1 MKKTIT
7 LEDEVLNEQQQVV
20 AKMQVI
26 LNGDGS
32 TPNIM
37 TIGGMPVG
45 YNDDGSAIIPKA
57 PQEKLD
63 EAHQNMMAVAI
74 KEQKALCIENGVD
87 PDLVNI
93 LNAEKRVNNNEQ

>member
-7 LEDEVLNEQQQVV
+7 LEDEVLNDDKQVI
-20 AKMQVI
+20 AKMQVV
-26 LNGDGS
+26 LRGDGS
-32 TPNIM
+32 TPNIV
-37 TIGGMPVG
+37 TVGGMPIG
-45 YNDDGSAIIPKA
+45 YHDNGTAIIPET

-74 KEQKALCIENGVD
+74 KEQKALCVENGVD

-93 LNAEKRVNNNEQ
+93 LNAEKQVSDHEQ